1 MILIEP
7 RNGAK
12 LTMIVDIV
20 NSEREDLL
28 RRLLLGVR
36 QDVPWWER

>member
-7 RNGAK
+7 RNDAK

-28 RRLLLGVR
+28 RRLLLGVG